1 MVVTVPEGEPIRD
14 ATIMRVDWLTD
25 PYIGSNLTV
34 MVQIWKRKGQMQGG
48 ALEAQGKDVFPA
60 ELLYVRR
67 GGCALL
73 VNCPT
78 ALMDEILNV

>member
-1 MVVTVPEGEPIRD
+1 MVVTVPGGEPIRD
-14 ATIMRVDWLTD
+14 AAIMRVDWLTD
-25 PYIGSNLTV
+25 PYRGSNLTV
-34 MVQIWKRKGQMQGG
+34 RVQIWKRKGQMQG
-48 ALEAQGKDVFPA
+48 ALWRHRGNMCS
-60 ELLYVRR
+60 LLNYVRR